1 MDTLASMVN
10 YAAKVG
16 VFNQLGKNCNGL
28 RASLYADDVVFFLNA
43 RETEF
48 WGAMELLRL
57 FGDATGLH
65 ANWSK
70 SAAIPMGGTD
80 DHAIANLVHDS
91 GCPVAKFSITY
102 LGMPLS
108 DSRLWRVDQQP
119 VIDKLAKRM
128 GGWKARHIALSGR
141 VELVRATLSA
151 MVIFQLMVLDPLV
164 WLLKKVN
171 KLRRGFLW
179 AQDEEATAGK
189 CLVN

>member
-1 MDTLASMVN
+1 MVN

-28 RASLYADDVVFFLNA
+28 QASLYADDVVFFLNA

-80 DHAIANLVHDS
+80 DRAIANLVHDS

-151 MVIFQLMVLDPLV
+151 MVIFQLMVVDPLV